1 MKRKTYTAPEVK
13 NRWNREHYDRIGIMV
28 PIGAKDEIAK
38 VAEAQG
44 MSVSAY
50 IRALIMRDTAENPE
64 STRILRGGGVLESW
78 KLSW

>member
-50 IRALIMRDTAENPE
+50 IRALIMPE
-64 STRILRGGGVLESW
+64 
-78 KLSW
+78 